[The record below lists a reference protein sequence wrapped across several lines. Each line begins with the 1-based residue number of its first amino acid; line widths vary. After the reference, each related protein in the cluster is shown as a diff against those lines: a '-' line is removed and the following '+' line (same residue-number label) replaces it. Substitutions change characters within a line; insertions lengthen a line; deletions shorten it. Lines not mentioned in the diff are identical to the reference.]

1 MISQVARLIPPRT
14 YSKEGE
20 NDTTKVLVCRSQIPS
35 CYVEFEYKYWIWIW
49 KKIKINVNDMKLWMH
64 VKMKAS
70 KYYPNNITTACIL
83 YNFCIWYMRRFRKLS
98 WRGGGV
104 PRDTSTVFNIRR
116 EGFAII
122 CISTKSFF
130 HIQVYDKLLPNAL
143 TPQIYIEFTNQRFA
157 LSCP

>member
-1 MISQVARLIPPRT
+1 
-14 YSKEGE
+14 
-20 NDTTKVLVCRSQIPS
+20 
-35 CYVEFEYKYWIWIW
+35 
-49 KKIKINVNDMKLWMH
+49 MH

-98 WRGGGV
+98 WGGGV